1 MTTQTMIE
9 QPKLVIKLDKHIAKT
24 IDSAERKKLVDTY
37 LKLYSGFAWVN
48 WTNKQSL
55 GRAWQ
60 TAFAQCDGFMQSKNK
75 NNPVAKYLNNVADAH
90 KAYWSRVIMTHQNS
104 PNTLNKT
111 PDELNQMKQYG
122 QKQIRE
128 AMDIINL
135 IAAKYNVH
143 TEELEK
149 SNQQSQTKQ
158 PSKQMAP
165 EQKPVTQKS
174 DAQQAKQMA
183 PEHEQQPTKQMAPEQ
198 MEKTAQKSAAQRLNA
213 QQASGNQSEKVI
225 KRPVIDM
232 AKPIVK
238 DQEKQQE
245 KPIVEK
251 TAEQK
256 VTNTQDAQQLVKQ
269 RINMF
274 IMAHYN
280 QKFA

>member
-183 PEHEQQPTKQMAPEQ
+183 PEQ

-238 DQEKQQE
+238 GQEKQQE

-280 QKFA
+280 QKSA

>member
-165 EQKPVTQKS
+165 EQMMPEQKPVTQKS
-174 DAQQAKQMA
+174 DAQQA
-183 PEHEQQPTKQMAPEQ
+183 KQMAPEQ

-280 QKFA
+280 QKSA